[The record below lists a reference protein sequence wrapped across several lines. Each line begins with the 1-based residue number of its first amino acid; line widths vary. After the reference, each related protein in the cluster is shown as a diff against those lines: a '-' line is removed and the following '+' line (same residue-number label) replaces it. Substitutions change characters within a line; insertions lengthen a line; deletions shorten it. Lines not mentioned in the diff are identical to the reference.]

1 MGRRGHDHLRHRPGG
16 ALTPRS
22 PGHRLVVLADGTR
35 LWTTTTGSGPPVVLL
50 HGGPGL
56 WCYLADVAELL
67 AADHAVVRLDQRG
80 CGRSTGAEG
89 PFTLAGAVD
98 DLEQLRRSL
107 GIERWG
113 LVGHSWGAELALR
126 YAAAHPARTTAVAH
140 VAGVGTGDDFWAA
153 YAAERDRRLGPD
165 LARWRELAGRARDA
179 AEEEEW
185 CLLQWRPDA
194 SPTGDPDGDARA
206 LWATRPPGART
217 NDRASR
223 ELWADRARHD
233 LSAVLPAVEAPVTV
247 VAGADDPRPWA
258 TTDHLVVMLPRA
270 RRYVLGGAGHA
281 PWVERPQDVQH
292 LLRRALR
299 GGDTD
304 PPAQTHHW

>member
-1 MGRRGHDHLRHRPGG
+1 V
-16 ALTPRS
+16 A
-22 PGHRLVVLADGTR
+22 LADGTR

-98 DLEQLRRSL
+98 DLEQLRQSL

-126 YAAAHPARTTAVAH
+126 Y
-140 VAGVGTGDDFWAA
+140 
-153 YAAERDRRLGPD
+153 
-165 LARWRELAGRARDA
+165 
-179 AEEEEW
+179 
-185 CLLQWRPDA
+185 
-194 SPTGDPDGDARA
+194 
-206 LWATRPPGART
+206 
-217 NDRASR
+217 
-223 ELWADRARHD
+223 

-258 TTDHLVVMLPRA
+258 STDHLVATLPRA
-270 RRYVLGGAGHA
+270 RRHVLGGAGHA